1 MIEIL
6 SFTGVDS
13 ETDLS
18 ELSAL
23 AERYPK
29 VEFGVLLGS
38 STGGIFPPLEVIEQL
53 KRRASDANFRMALH
67 LCGGYSRAVVDPEG
81 AGGPPH
87 LWDICAG
94 LRTRAG
100 KPPRTLVQARTG
112 CHQQGEGSW
121 LRRQP

>member
-6 SFTGVDS
+6 TFTGVDS

-18 ELSAL
+18 ELSSL
-23 AERYPK
+23 AGRYPK

-67 LCGGYSRAVVDPEG
+67 LCGRYSRAVVGPQERRQYRAS
-81 AGGPPH
+81 AGH
-87 LWDICAG
+87 LRGLRACAG
-94 LRTRAG
+94 EPSR
-100 KPPRTLVQARTG
+100 PLVQARQG
-112 CHQQGEGSW
+112 CRERGEGRR
-121 LRRQP
+121 LR